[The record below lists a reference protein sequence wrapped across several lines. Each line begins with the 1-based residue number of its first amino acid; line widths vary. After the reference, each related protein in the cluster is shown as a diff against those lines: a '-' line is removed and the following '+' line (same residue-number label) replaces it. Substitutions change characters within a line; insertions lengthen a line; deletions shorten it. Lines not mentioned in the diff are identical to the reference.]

1 MREPNRKAR
10 SWADTL
16 GLPALLLSLFILAFM
31 LLATFTSNRESAA
44 GTSGT
49 PQVQMWSPGT
59 GGVYLMVYYP
69 EEKTIY
75 SYEFEQ
81 GQPVKCRAGAR
92 ISTPGGPITE
102 VPCQPKQ

>member
-1 MREPNRKAR
+1 MSEPNSKAR
-10 SWADTL
+10 VWADKL
-16 GLPALLLSLFILAFM
+16 VLAALLLSLFILAF
-31 LLATFTSNRESAA
+31 LLSATFMSNRESAA
-44 GTSGT
+44 GTSGI
-49 PQVQMWSPGT
+49 PQVQMWSPRT

-69 EEKTIY
+69 EEKTMY

-81 GQPVKCRAGAR
+81 NEPVKCRAGLR